1 MSSSFN
7 FALFAILSIA
17 CVGGIA
23 YCILAI
29 AVIRSFARNHS
40 AKNVANS
47 FPPFSLLK
55 PISGAIPG
63 LEENLGSFFV
73 QDYPEFEILFAVRS
87 EADPAV
93 AIIERLM
100 KQYSAVPCHLKVTGN
115 PVYANAK
122 VYSLEHLFNL
132 ANHDLLVITDDDV
145 SVMPDYLK
153 ALAWEFESNQADAVT
168 NLYRGVAISNFWSRL
183 EALGMSTDFMAGV
196 VVAERLEGMRF
207 ALGPSMAIRA
217 RCLQNIGGFKALADY
232 LADDFVL
239 GKKVFETG
247 HQLVLSAHVIN
258 HHVYSAGFLNSF
270 VHRLRWNRSSRFSRP
285 LGYFGQGFT
294 HTLPWAAM
302 LLVVDPCAWSVGVL
316 VSVLALRA
324 WLACE
329 LGATLLNDK
338 AVLRSLW
345 LIPLQD
351 CLSFASWLGGF
362 LGKEIVWRNQ
372 RYKLFE
378 DGRMAP
384 VSPRTSGMARN

>member
-1 MSSSFN
+1 MSGSFYIV
-7 FALFAILSIA
+7 LLTMLSIA
-17 CVGGIA
+17 SAGGIA
-23 YCILAI
+23 YCVMAI
-29 AVIRSFARNHS
+29 AVIRRFARNHS
-40 AKNVANS
+40 PKTVAGS

-63 LEENLGSFFV
+63 LERNLQSFFL
-73 QDYPEFEILFAVRS
+73 QEYPEFEILLAVRT
-87 EADPAV
+87 EKDPAV
-93 AIIERLM
+93 VVIERLM
-100 KQYSAVPCHLKVTGN
+100 KQYPTIPCRLTVTGN
-115 PVYANAK
+115 PAYANAK
-122 VYSLEHLFNL
+122 VYSLEHLSHL
-132 ANHDLLVITDDDV
+132 ANYELLVLTDDDV

-168 NLYRGVAISNFWSRL
+168 NLYRGVAVSDFWSKL
-183 EALGMSTDFMAGV
+183 EALGMSTEFMAGV

-217 RCLQNIGGFKALADY
+217 SCLQNIGGFRALADY

-258 HHVYSAGFLNSF
+258 HYAHSAGFLNSF
-270 VHRLRWNRSSRFSRP
+270 IHRLRWNRSSRFSRP
-285 LGYFGQGFT
+285 LGYLGQGFT
-294 HTLPWAAM
+294 HALPWVAM
-302 LLVVDPCAWSVGVL
+302 LLLAAPSAWTFGALACS
-316 VSVLALRA
+316 LALRA
-324 WLACE
+324 WLAYE
-329 LGATLLNDK
+329 LGARLLNDK
-338 AVLRSLW
+338 TVLRSLW

-362 LGKEIVWRNQ
+362 WGKEIVWRNE

-384 VSPRTSGMARN
+384 VSPRTSGTARN

>member
-1 MSSSFN
+1 MSGSFHIV
-7 FALFAILSIA
+7 LLTMLSIA
-17 CVGGIA
+17 SAGGIA
-23 YCILAI
+23 YCVMAI
-29 AVIRSFARNHS
+29 AVIRRFARNHS
-40 AKNVANS
+40 SKTVAGS

-63 LEENLGSFFV
+63 LEKNLQSFFL
-73 QDYPEFEILFAVRS
+73 QDYPEFEILFAVRT
-87 EADPAV
+87 ERDPAV
-93 AIIERLM
+93 AAIEQLM
-100 KQYSAVPCHLKVTGN
+100 KQYPTIPCRLTVTGN
-115 PVYANAK
+115 PAYANAK
-122 VYSLEHLFNL
+122 VYSLEHLSQL
-132 ANHDLLVITDDDV
+132 ANYELLVLTDDDV

-168 NLYRGVAISNFWSRL
+168 NLYRGVAVSDFWSKL
-183 EALGMSTDFMAGV
+183 EALGMSTEFMAGV

-217 RCLQNIGGFKALADY
+217 SCLQNIGGFRALADY

-258 HHVYSAGFLNSF
+258 HHVHSAGFLNSF
-270 VHRLRWNRSSRFSRP
+270 IHRLRWNRSSRFSRP
-285 LGYFGQGFT
+285 MGYFGQGFT
-294 HTLPWAAM
+294 HALPWAVM
-302 LLVVDPCAWSVGVL
+302 LLLAAPSAWSLGAL
-316 VSVLALRA
+316 ACSLALRA

-329 LGATLLNDK
+329 LGMKLLNDK

-362 LGKEIVWRNQ
+362 WGKEIVWRNE

-378 DGRMAP
+378 DGRMVP
-384 VSPRTSGMARN
+384 VSPRTSGTARN